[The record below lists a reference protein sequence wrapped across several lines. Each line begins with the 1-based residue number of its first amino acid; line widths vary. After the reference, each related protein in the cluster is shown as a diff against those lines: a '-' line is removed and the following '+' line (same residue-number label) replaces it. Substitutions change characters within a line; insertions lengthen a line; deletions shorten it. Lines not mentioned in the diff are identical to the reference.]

1 MTDESTTILLDPGTT
16 TGSPPVGVDRVEDF
30 LHVDRTGCALLPGPL
45 DQLVN
50 GQPGRRRDEF
60 GTEVLLE

>member
-1 MTDESTTILLDPGTT
+1 M
-16 TGSPPVGVDRVEDF
+16 DRVEDF
-30 LHVDRTGCALLPGPL
+30 PHVDRTGCALLPGPL

-50 GQPGRRRDEF
+50 RQPGRRRDEF